1 MGVGHGL
8 APKKSDS
15 SLHWHSLE
23 SWPFQRKPLPF
34 INGFDYS
41 FRKLDDNSISMIDGT
56 MVEAVRTTLTIVRHP
71 ALFIREAFQ
80 PGSWSATLFTKGRS
94 ALEAL
99 WMVRGGSRYLQG
111 KSFSEQA
118 RLPEYQR
125 SAANVPFAWPPE
137 YQSFV
142 DGEMENFV
150 DDHQEGEG
158 NMGCLVGWA
167 SPLLTLFLFFF
178 SSSSAALSC
187 CFKFSL
193 NS

>member
-34 INGFDYS
+34 IIGFDYS

-99 WMVRGGSRYLQG
+99 WMVRGGVKILAGEVLHRASQIARISEVCCKCSFCLTTRISKLCRWWDG
-111 KSFSEQA
+111 KLCRWSPRGGGEHG
-118 RLPEYQR
+118 LPGGLGQPTSY
-125 SAANVPFAWPPE
+125 SVPF
-137 YQSFV
+137 
-142 DGEMENFV
+142 
-150 DDHQEGEG
+150 
-158 NMGCLVGWA
+158 
-167 SPLLTLFLFFF
+167 LFLFII
-178 SSSSAALSC
+178 C
-187 CFKFSL
+187 CSKLLF
-193 NS
+193 